1 MTDNYIV
8 VLFKNK
14 QKKKIIKSFK
24 TEKKAKE
31 FYEKY
36 LKSSNPIFEMLYENA
51 EEVKFELALMTN
63 QNAYQLLLFKS
74 DEYGRNEKVFVDD
87 DSGFT
92 IISVKPTK
100 IEEKLYDW
108 QKDKRITL
116 EEFLKEYCNKKEF
129 KNIFS
134 LNNKVVV
141 QVDEEFNLF
150 SMKNPADSHRF
161 ITILES
167 YFMNNGRKDAMFVI
181 DTSTVQRK
189 WLYNILVENGFDK
202 KKLYKQVT
210 TYSKR

>member
-1 MTDNYIV
+1 M
-8 VLFKNK
+8 FKNK

-24 TEKKAKE
+24 TEKRAKE

-36 LKSSNPIFEMLYENA
+36 LKSTNPVFDMMYENA
-51 EEVKFELALMTN
+51 EEVQFELGLMTN

-74 DEYGRNEKVFVDD
+74 DEYGRNEKVFVSD
-87 DSGFT
+87 DSGFS
-92 IISVKPTK
+92 IIDVKPIK
-100 IEEKLYDW
+100 IEEKIYDW
-108 QKDKRITL
+108 SEDKRISFD
-116 EEFLKEYCNKKEF
+116 EFLKNYCNKKDF

-141 QVDEEFNLF
+141 QIDEDFKLF
-150 SMKNPADSHRF
+150 SMKNSTDSHRF
-161 ITILES
+161 ITVLES
-167 YFMNNGRKDAMFVI
+167 YFMNNGRRDAMFVR

-189 WLYNILVENGFDK
+189 WLYNVLVENGFDK

>member
-24 TEKKAKE
+24 TEKRAKE

-36 LKSSNPIFEMLYENA
+36 LKSTNPVFDMMYENA
-51 EEVKFELALMTN
+51 EEVQFELGLMTN

-74 DEYGRNEKVFVDD
+74 DEYGRNEKVFVSD
-87 DSGFT
+87 DSGFS
-92 IISVKPTK
+92 IIDVKPIK
-100 IEEKLYDW
+100 IEEKIYDW
-108 QKDKRITL
+108 SKDKRISFD
-116 EEFLKEYCNKKEF
+116 EFLKNYCNKKDF

-141 QVDEEFNLF
+141 QIDEDFKLF
-150 SMKNPADSHRF
+150 SMKNSADSHRF
-161 ITILES
+161 ITVLES
-167 YFMNNGRKDAMFVI
+167 YFMNNGRKDAMFVR

-189 WLYNILVENGFDK
+189 WLYNVLVENGFDK

>member
-129 KNIFS
+129 KSIFS

-167 YFMNNGRKDAMFVI
+167 YFMNNGRKDAMFVR

>member
-1 MTDNYIV
+1 M
-8 VLFKNK
+8 FKNK

-129 KNIFS
+129 KSIFS

-167 YFMNNGRKDAMFVI
+167 YFMNNGRKDAMFVR

>member
-1 MTDNYIV
+1 M
-8 VLFKNK
+8 FKNK

-167 YFMNNGRKDAMFVI
+167 YFMNNGRKDAMFVR

>member
-31 FYEKY
+31 FYERY
-36 LKSSNPIFEMLYENA
+36 LKSSKPVFEMLYENA
-51 EEVKFELALMTN
+51 EEVEYELSLMTN
-63 QNAYQLLLFKS
+63 QNTYQLLLFKS
-74 DEYGRNEKVFVDD
+74 DVYGRNEKVFVDD
-87 DSGFT
+87 DSGFS
-92 IISVKPTK
+92 IIEVKPFK
-100 IEEKLYDW
+100 LEEKLYDW
-108 QKDKRITL
+108 QDNKRISF
-116 EEFLKEYCNKKEF
+116 EEFLKTYCNKKDF

-141 QVDEEFNLF
+141 QIDNDFKLF
-150 SMKNPADSHRF
+150 SLKNSIDSHRF

-167 YFMNNGRKDAMFVI
+167 YFMNNSRNDSMFVK

-189 WLYNILVENGFDK
+189 WLYNILEENGFDR

>member
-24 TEKKAKE
+24 TEKKAKQ
-31 FYEKY
+31 FYDKH
-36 LKSSNPIFEMLYENA
+36 LKTNEPIFDMLFENT
-51 EEVKFELALMTN
+51 EYVEHELVLMTN
-63 QNAYQLLLFKS
+63 QKTFQMLLFKS

-92 IISVKPTK
+92 IIEVKPIK
-100 IEEKLYDW
+100 VEEKIYDW
-108 QKDKRITL
+108 QKDKRISFD
-116 EEFLKEYCNKKEF
+116 EFLKSYCNNRDF
-129 KNIFS
+129 KNIFT
-134 LNNKVVV
+134 LNNKLVV
-141 QVDEEFNLF
+141 QVDEEFSLF
-150 SMKNPADSHRF
+150 SLKNSQDSHRL
-161 ITILES
+161 INILES
-167 YFMNNGRKDAMFVI
+167 FFMNNGRKDAMFVK

-189 WLYNILVENGFDK
+189 WLYNILVDYGFDK

>member
-167 YFMNNGRKDAMFVI
+167 YFMNNGRKDAMFVR